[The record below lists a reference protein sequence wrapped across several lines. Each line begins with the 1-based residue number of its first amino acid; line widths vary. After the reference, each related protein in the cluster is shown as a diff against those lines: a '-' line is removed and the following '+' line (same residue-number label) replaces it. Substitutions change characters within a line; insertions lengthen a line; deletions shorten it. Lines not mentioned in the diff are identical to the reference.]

1 MAHFAKIENNIVT
14 QVVVV
19 DNSQEHRGQD
29 FLANELGLGGTWIQT
44 SYNAKIRKNYA
55 GIGFTYDEELD
66 AFIQPKPF
74 ESWVL
79 DEETS
84 QWKAPIQK
92 PIDRMTKWD
101 EKLLNWVNDVPKP
114 FASWVYDSKGETW
127 VSSIDYPKDGNIYTW
142 NEKSLSWD
150 IAPTE

>member
-1 MAHFAKIENNIVT
+1 MLIE
-14 QVVVV
+14 
-19 DNSQEHRGQD
+19 E
-29 FLANELGLGGTWIQT
+29 
-44 SYNAKIRKNYA
+44 IRKNYA

-79 DEETS
+79 DEETC